1 MQEITPH
8 YLLLTA
14 TDSAAEHPQGRWNF
28 LLHRLDRHEISEE
41 ASDIEHNICG
51 QRLELLAVVRGLEAL
66 QQPSR
71 VTLVTEDRY
80 VVRGLRFGLREWKA
94 NGWRWERFGRWVS
107 VKHTDLWQ
115 RLDRALQFHY
125 VRGRHDR
132 LGDAGLS
139 PRIEPMDG
147 RYPYRPVR
155 STNSPSRP
163 TSLRPAVPALVRRL
177 RGTLAA
183 SVSDAWAD
191 PQLALGHSG

>member
-1 MQEITPH
+1 MQELTPH

-14 TDSAAEHPQGRWNF
+14 TDSAAEYPEGRWNF
-28 LLHRLDRHEISEE
+28 LLHRLDRSEISEE
-41 ASDIEHNICG
+41 ASDIEPDICG

-115 RLDRALQFHY
+115 RLDCALQFHY

-132 LGDAGLS
+132 LGDGAIS
-139 PRIEPMDG
+139 PRTEAASG
-147 RYPYRPVR
+147 RLPYRPLR
-155 STNSPSRP
+155 SVSCPSRP

-177 RGTLAA
+177 RSTLAESA
-183 SVSDAWAD
+183 ADAWAD
-191 PQLALGHSG
+191 PQFALGHSG